1 MKEKIGMAHSAL
13 TNLQRL
19 LEVTSMAM
27 IDTKTQ
33 LSTVMRYIIIIYWDI
48 FRCAYSPIRCFI

>member
-1 MKEKIGMAHSAL
+1 MKEKVGMAHNAL

-27 IDTKTQ
+27 LDTKTQ
-33 LSTVMRYIIIIYWDI
+33 LSTVCSLAYIYIYG
-48 FRCAYSPIRCFI
+48 ASY

>member
-1 MKEKIGMAHSAL
+1 MVRVLTLQQMKEKIGMAHSSL

-27 IDTKTQ
+27 LDTKTQ
-33 LSTVMRYIIIIYWDI
+33 LSTVLI
-48 FRCAYSPIRCFI
+48 